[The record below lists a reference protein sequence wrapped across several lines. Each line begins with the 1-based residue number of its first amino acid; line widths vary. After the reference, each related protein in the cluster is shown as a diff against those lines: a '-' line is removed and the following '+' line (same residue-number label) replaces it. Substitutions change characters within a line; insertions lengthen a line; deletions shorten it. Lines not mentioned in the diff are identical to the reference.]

1 MPWAAVIGSPISH
14 SLSPLL
20 HRAAWDSLGL
30 GPEWEYLRVE
40 QTAQTLSGFMAS
52 LREGFV
58 GLSVTMPCKQ
68 VVAPLLDAID
78 PLAQAVGS
86 VNTVVPAG
94 PVLTGFNTD
103 VHGVVRALTE
113 ARGAA
118 GLGRV
123 RSAVILGARAT
134 ASSALAALGSMHAE
148 HVSVVARHFAGPGTV
163 ATAATRL
170 GVDIEMVPWG
180 RSDAVHEV
188 ISRADVLVSTLPA
201 GAADDLART
210 LVPRVD
216 QVLLDVVYSPLDTAL
231 VRTWRDHGAP
241 VAHGLEM
248 LLHQAVLQVRLMT
261 GRDPDIAHM
270 RRVLE
275 QAVARGA

>member
-14 SLSPLL
+14 SLSPVL

-30 GPEWEYLRVE
+30 GEDWEYLRLE
-40 QTAQTLSGFMAS
+40 QTSDTLPTLLAS
-52 LREGFV
+52 LDEDCV

-68 VVAPLLDAID
+68 AVMPLLDVID
-78 PLAQAVGS
+78 PLAEAVGS
-86 VNTVVPAG
+86 TNTVVPSAQ
-94 PVLTGFNTD
+94 VLTGFNTD
-103 VHGVVRALTE
+103 VHGILRAVTE

-118 GLGRV
+118 GLGRA
-123 RSAVILGARAT
+123 RSAVVLGARAT
-134 ASSALAALGSMHAE
+134 ASSAVAALGSLHTD
-148 HVSVVARHFAGPGTV
+148 HVTVVARHFAGPGTV

-170 GVDIEMVPWG
+170 GIEVEMVPWA
-180 RSDAVHEV
+180 RTDAVREV
-188 ISRADVLVSTLPA
+188 IERADVLVSTVPA

-210 LVPRVD
+210 LAPRPD
-216 QVLLDVVYSPLDTAL
+216 QVLLDVVYSPLETPL

-261 GRDPDIAHM
+261 GRDPDIAWM
-270 RRVLE
+270 RRAMLA
-275 QAVARGA
+275 AVTGQG

>member
-14 SLSPLL
+14 SLSPVL

-30 GPEWEYLRVE
+30 GEDWEYLRLE
-40 QTAQTLSGFMAS
+40 QTSDTLPTLLAS
-52 LREGFV
+52 LDEDCV

-68 VVAPLLDAID
+68 AVMPLLDVID
-78 PLAQAVGS
+78 PLAEAVGS
-86 VNTVVPAG
+86 TNTVVPSAQ
-94 PVLTGFNTD
+94 VLTGFNTD
-103 VHGVVRALTE
+103 VHGILRAVTE

-118 GLGRV
+118 GLGRA
-123 RSAVILGARAT
+123 RSAVVLGARAT
-134 ASSALAALGSMHAE
+134 ASSAVAALGSLHTD
-148 HVSVVARHFAGPGTV
+148 HVTVVARHFAGPGTV

-170 GVDIEMVPWG
+170 GIEVEMAPWA
-180 RSDAVHEV
+180 RTDAVREV
-188 ISRADVLVSTLPA
+188 IERADVLVSTVPA

-210 LVPRVD
+210 LAPRPD
-216 QVLLDVVYSPLDTAL
+216 QVLLDVVYSPLETPL

-261 GRDPDIAHM
+261 GRDPDIAWM
-270 RRVLE
+270 RRAMLA
-275 QAVARGA
+275 AVTGQG